1 VIDQVHESFDRMA
14 DFATKIRSDAWKGR
28 PGRPIRNII
37 NIAIGGSDHRPV
49 MAYEALRRYTER
61 NLTFR
66 FVCTVDSTDFAETT
80 RDLSAEETFS
90 QLLGA
95 VA

>member
-1 VIDQVHESFDRMA
+1 MEGH
-14 DFATKIRSDAWKGR
+14 

-66 FVCTVDSTDFAETT
+66 FVCNVDSTDFAETT
-80 RDLSAEETFS
+80 RDLSAQETFH
-90 QLLGA
+90 QFLGA